1 MRIEAIFIDD
11 GGVMNDNSVRG
22 PQWQALIGEFMAPR
36 LGGTAAG
43 WAEANRVTAPL
54 TWQKSLQRMK
64 EGLDFPS
71 WWRLDQD
78 EWLTAMCAYVGVEP
92 PAAADERL
100 RLAEEAAEYVL
111 PRIRSA
117 IPGAIQAVRELHAMG
132 FRLFTATGE
141 VCNEIGNYLDGMGI
155 RHLFERLYGPD
166 LVNKHKVSVEYHRAI
181 FADAGVDPLNV
192 LVVDDNAG
200 PVAWARE
207 AGARAI
213 RVSADGGNAA
223 GGPGIKYL
231 AELPKLLAAGEIDF
245 S

>member
-11 GGVMNDNSVRG
+11 GGVMSDNSVRA

-71 WWRLDQD
+71 WWGLDQE
-78 EWLTAMCAYVGVEP
+78 EWLTAMCAHTGL
-92 PAAADERL
+92 AAPEDSDDRL
-100 RLAEEAAEYVL
+100 RLAGEAAEYVT
-111 PRIRSA
+111 RRVRA
-117 IPGAIQAVRELHAMG
+117 AFPGAVEAVRALRRMG
-132 FRLFTATGE
+132 YRLFTATGE
-141 VCNEIGNYLDGMGI
+141 VSREIGNYLEGMRI
-155 RHLFERLYGPD
+155 RHLFEGLYGPD